1 MDLNITTRHFD
12 GLTDSL
18 RSDIEMRMAKLEKF
32 FDRIVEAKVTLSE
45 EKNRQI
51 VEVSIHLPGGIRLLA
66 KEEAGDMWAAAETAI
81 KKIEIQVKKVKD
93 RKKDRKR
100 TTLRKSL

>member
-18 RSDIEMRMAKLEKF
+18 RSDIETRMVKLEKF
-32 FDRIVEAKVTLSE
+32 FDRIVEAKVILSE

-51 VEVSIHLPGGIRLLA
+51 VEVSIHLPGGVRLLA
-66 KEEAGDMWAAAETAI
+66 KEEAGDMWAAVDLAI
-81 KKIEIQVKKVKD
+81 KKIEVQVKKVKD
-93 RKKDRKR
+93 RKKDKKR
-100 TTLRKSL
+100 ISLKRFL

>member
-1 MDLNITTRHFD
+1 MDLNITTRHFE
-12 GLTDSL
+12 GLTDPL
-18 RSDIEMRMAKLEKF
+18 RSDIETRIAKLEKF

-51 VEVSIHLPGGIRLLA
+51 AEVSIHLPGGIRLLA
-66 KEEAGDMWAAAETAI
+66 KEEAGDMWASVEKAI
-81 KKIEIQVKKVKD
+81 KKIEVQVKKVKD

>member
-12 GLTDSL
+12 GLSDSL
-18 RSDIEMRMAKLEKF
+18 RSDIETRMIKLEKF

-51 VEVSIHLPGGIRLLA
+51 AEISIHLPGGVRLLA
-66 KEEAGDMWAAAETAI
+66 KEEAGDMWAAAELAI

-100 TTLRKSL
+100 TTLRKAL